1 MDSNNIDFKDC
12 LKLNC
17 SLAKKQIDIVYIKKM
32 FAIFI
37 ILVYGTLCSP
47 KSAIPSGIPRF
58 PVFPIKAVA
67 KKIFSSVFEEKIN
80 FE

>member
-1 MDSNNIDFKDC
+1 
-12 LKLNC
+12 
-17 SLAKKQIDIVYIKKM
+17 M

-58 PVFPIKAVA
+58 QVFPIKAVA